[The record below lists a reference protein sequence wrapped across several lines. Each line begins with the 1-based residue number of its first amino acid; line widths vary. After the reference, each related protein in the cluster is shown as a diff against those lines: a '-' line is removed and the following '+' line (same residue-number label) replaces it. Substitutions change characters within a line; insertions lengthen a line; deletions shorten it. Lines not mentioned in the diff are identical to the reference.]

1 MLASI
6 DISTP
11 FILQVLFIA
20 IFALAFIRVN
30 GTGAIRILKDGT
42 RERKD
47 EFPRGPISKISY
59 VEGDTATQTMPEGER
74 GVDEM
79 QLHKDLYFK
88 LQNLERYPEI
98 LPQSR
103 DLLIS
108 LFSEALE
115 GARRKPKSGILSI
128 EHYTREGLVNF
139 MKNENC
145 KTTGQWEQYLARR
158 KAGWP
163 REMFKDR
170 EEANWWLKQY
180 APVKYVDGAWLGH
193 INKITTPFA
202 LRRVTK
208 DAWQILSEELGD
220 GDLNKNHVNVYHEL
234 MKGIEP
240 GLPEGDTADF
250 IHPRH
255 DLNEP
260 QVWKGAVAQ
269 LLVSLFPHEFL
280 PEVLGFN
287 MHYEGLTL
295 ETMKATKEL
304 QELKL
309 NAYYFLLHISI
320 DNADSG
326 HTAIAMEVV
335 IRYIDHIQKTQG
347 IPAAQRAW
355 KRVQTGFLLSEV
367 LVTSPVSPSLKKS
380 ATGSFPSN
388 VHEAEMIK
396 ILEAKA
402 SVAHKIH
409 CGSRMKIGRRTLVDW
424 LEPDAFASKQWQM
437 DFLNDLSNTKLWIC
451 KGESSKSKI
460 IQELSW
466 GGRMFGSFTQTEVEA
481 VKRWIDSLGNPDP
494 RLYWSFVGQ
503 SETTSDQAFQGRDIR
518 TDYPVISRTPSSKL
532 QLTRFSITSLPTP
545 APSIKTAEST
555 NVSRLL
561 PLWFTHPCL
570 LESLV
575 CIPAK
580 TTTKTACSIIRFLRA
595 QSGFGIESPGVAGM
609 DEVRRTECIGLVELG
624 LEMAQKFGLSMPR
637 SLKDVLENW
646 PSEFAV
652 EMLHLSM
659 RPIENAGILLGLA
672 NAFVSLHGAIAAS
685 SLLSAASREVL
696 GQMACREQDC
706 LDICLEELKQDK
718 LKYAEFCTGHALG
731 MKQIEACFG

>member
-6 DISTP
+6 GIGTP

-20 IFALAFIRVN
+20 VFALAFIQVK
-30 GTGAIRILKDGT
+30 GTGAIRFLKDGA
-42 RERKD
+42 RRRKD
-47 EFPRGPISKISY
+47 EFLRGPTSKISY
-59 VEGDTATQTMPEGER
+59 AEGDTTTRTMPEGGR

-108 LFSEALE
+108 LFSEILE
-115 GARRKPKSGILSI
+115 DARKKPKSGIFSI

-139 MKNENC
+139 MKNENY
-145 KTTGQWEQYLARR
+145 KTTGQWEKYLARR
-158 KAGWP
+158 EAGWP

-255 DLNEP
+255 GLNEP

-347 IPAAQRAW
+347 IHAAQQAW
-355 KRVQTGFLLSEV
+355 KRVQIGFLLSEV
-367 LVTSPVSPSLKKS
+367 LVTSPVSPSLKES
-380 ATGSFPSN
+380 VIDSFPRN

-424 LEPDAFASKQWQM
+424 LEPGAFASKQWQM
-437 DFLNDLSNTKLWIC
+437 DFLNDLSNTKLWVC

-466 GGRMFGSFTQTEVEA
+466 GGRMFGSFTQNEVE
-481 VKRWIDSLGNPDP
+481 VVERWIDSLGNPDP
-494 RLYWSFVGQ
+494 RLYWSFAGQ
-503 SETTSDQAFQGRDIR
+503 SETTSDQVFQDQDIR
-518 TDYPVISRTPSSKL
+518 TDYPVISRIPFSRL
-532 QLTRFSITSLPTP
+532 QLMHSSTTPLP
-545 APSIKTAEST
+545 ALSSIKTTEST
-555 NVSRLL
+555 NTSKLL

-570 LESLV
+570 LESLI

-624 LEMAQKFGLSMPR
+624 LEMTKKFGLPMPG

-646 PSEFAV
+646 PSKFAV

-672 NAFVSLHGAIAAS
+672 NAFVSLHRALAAS
-685 SLLSAASREVL
+685 SLLLDASREAL
-696 GQMACREQDC
+696 EQMARREQDC

-731 MKQIEACFG
+731 IEQIEACFG